1 LTASSASS
9 ALIHDPGVVTTRPEK
24 FVFVI
29 VVAQID
35 DTARG
40 CFMLIGVSVRVIDD
54 AKLKAAIV
62 YRDDDKLVVEVV
74 AGIVIVIAREH
85 HVGCRKDIV
94 VLQFVLLEASDL
106 GVPVVCDM

>member
-40 CFMLIGVSVRVIDD
+40 CFTLIGVSVRVIDD

-74 AGIVIVIAREH
+74 AGIVIAREH